1 MRGGTDMSQA
11 RRVAEYS
18 QSFLVSERDRL
29 TLAVKEPRSPRSA
42 GVLYSRLSAI
52 LRELDQ
58 RAFDAYLAYEG
69 RVLLFGGLGVHRA
82 EVEVAEPLEV
92 RTRCGLVHQRAT
104 WTLLAVDCPQ
114 CPRLQEETSRFLRE
128 VDPG

>member
-1 MRGGTDMSQA
+1 MAEDPATQSVVVEDPIATWNWDGQHWNQLTATSGPGNRQQA
-11 RRVAEYS
+11 GMAYD
-18 QSFLVSERDRL
+18 DRN
-29 TLAVKEPRSPRSA
+29 
-42 GVLYSRLSAI
+42 
-52 LRELDQ
+52 
-58 RAFDAYLAYEG
+58 G